1 LKKSKLW
8 PGPLKP
14 SAAELP
20 LEPRIKQGAAKGGG
34 GEPPRLPP
42 KVDIRGSE
50 NEQNKQNPVTGLGT
64 AFLFLRHAEKYTTV
78 GKRTISVVRQL
89 NAAFGVRACKPVE
102 DRRQLCPD
110 L

>member
-1 LKKSKLW
+1 LKKSKLR

-34 GEPPRLPP
+34 GEPPGLPP

-50 NEQNKQNPVTGLGT
+50 NEQNKQNPVTDLRT
-64 AFLFLRHAEKYTTV
+64 AFFFLRHAEKYTTA
-78 GKRTISVVRQL
+78 GKRLISDWCVS
-89 NAAFGVRACKPVE
+89 
-102 DRRQLCPD
+102 
-110 L
+110 

>member
-1 LKKSKLW
+1 VRQ
-8 PGPLKP
+8 GGKP
-14 SAAELP
+14 SAAALP
-20 LEPRIKQGAAKGGG
+20 LEPMIKQGAAKGGGG

-78 GKRTISVVRQL
+78 GKRPIS
-89 NAAFGVRACKPVE
+89 AW
-102 DRRQLCPD
+102 
-110 L
+110 

>member
-1 LKKSKLW
+1 M
-8 PGPLKP
+8 
-14 SAAELP
+14 A
-20 LEPRIKQGAAKGGG
+20 QAKGKA
-34 GEPPRLPP
+34 PPGLPP